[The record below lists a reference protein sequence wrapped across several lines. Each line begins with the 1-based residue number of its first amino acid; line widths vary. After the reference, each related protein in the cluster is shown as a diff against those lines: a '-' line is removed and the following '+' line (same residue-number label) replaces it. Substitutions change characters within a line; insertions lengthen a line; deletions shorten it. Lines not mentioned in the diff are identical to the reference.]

1 MILKLK
7 RTPGIYLVG
16 FMGSGKSTVGRMLAD
31 QIGWRFADVDD
42 DVEAAAQAPIT
53 EVFMQRGEEEFRRLE
68 CEAIRQRVRRIQAG
82 HPMVL
87 ALGGG
92 AFTQQS
98 NIDLLE
104 NNGVTIWLDADFPV
118 VKKRVSMANHRPLAR
133 NAERFAE
140 LFQERREN
148 YAKAEYRIA
157 ITEDDSR
164 AALQEI
170 LRLPI
175 FEK

>member
-31 QIGWRFADVDD
+31 QIGWRFGDVDD
-42 DVEAAAQAPIT
+42 DVETAAKMSIT
-53 EVFMQRGEEEFRRLE
+53 ELFTQQGEAEFRRLE
-68 CEAIRQRVRRIQAG
+68 SEAIRARVRRVQAG
-82 HPMVL
+82 NPMVL

-92 AFTQQS
+92 AFTQQA

-118 VKKRVSMANHRPLAR
+118 VKKRVSMATHRPLAR
-133 NAERFAE
+133 NAERFAD

-157 ITEDDSR
+157 IPEDDSR
-164 AALQEI
+164 AALEHI

-175 FEK
+175 FD

>member
-7 RTPGIYLVG
+7 RTPGIYLIG

-31 QIGWRFADVDD
+31 QIGWRFADIDD
-42 DVEAAAQAPIT
+42 DVEAAAKTSIT
-53 EVFMQRGEEEFRRLE
+53 ELFTQQGEQEFRRFE
-68 CEAIRQRVRRIQAG
+68 SEAIRRRVSRIQSG

-98 NIDLLE
+98 TIDLLG

-118 VKKRVSMANHRPLAR
+118 VKKRVSLASHRPLAR

-148 YAKAEYRIA
+148 YAKSEYRIL

-164 AALQEI
+164 AALQDI

-175 FEK
+175 FE

>member
-16 FMGSGKSTVGRMLAD
+16 FMGSGKSTVGRMLAE
-31 QIGWRFADVDD
+31 QIGWRFGDVDD
-42 DVEAAAQAPIT
+42 DVEAAAKMSIT
-53 EVFMQRGEEEFRRLE
+53 ELFTQHGEDEFRRFE
-68 CEAIRQRVRRIQAG
+68 SEAIRQRVRRVQSG

-92 AFTQQS
+92 AFTRQE

-118 VKKRVSMANHRPLAR
+118 VKKRVGMAAHRPLAR

-148 YAKAEYRIA
+148 YAKAEYRIV

-175 FEK
+175 FE

>member
-7 RTPGIYLVG
+7 RTPGIYLIG

-31 QIGWRFADVDD
+31 QIGWRFADIDD
-42 DVEAAAQAPIT
+42 DVEAAAKTSIT
-53 EVFMQRGEEEFRRLE
+53 ELFTERGEEEFRRFE
-68 CEAIRQRVRRIQAG
+68 SEAIRQRVRRIQSG

-92 AFTQQS
+92 AFTQQAT
-98 NIDLLE
+98 IDLLE
-104 NNGVTIWLDADFPV
+104 NNGVIIWLDADFPI

-140 LFQERREN
+140 LFLQRREN
-148 YAKAEYRIA
+148 YAKAEYRVL

-175 FEK
+175 FE

>member
-31 QIGWRFADVDD
+31 QIGWRFADIDD
-42 DVEAAAQAPIT
+42 DVESAAKSSIT
-53 EVFMQRGEEEFRRLE
+53 ELFTQQGEEEFRRLE
-68 CEAIRQRVRRIQAG
+68 SEAIRQRVRKIQAG
-82 HPMVL
+82 NPMVL

-92 AFTQQS
+92 AFTQQG

-118 VKKRVSMANHRPLAR
+118 VKKRVSMATHRPLAR
-133 NAERFAE
+133 NAERFAQ

-148 YAKAEYRIA
+148 YAKAEYRIP
-157 ITEDDSR
+157 IPEDDSR
-164 AALQEI
+164 AALEQI

-175 FEK
+175 FE

>member
-7 RTPGIYLVG
+7 RTPGIYLIG

-42 DVEAAAQAPIT
+42 DVEAAAKIPIT
-53 EVFMQRGEEEFRRLE
+53 ELFTQQGEEEFRRLE
-68 CEAIRQRVRRIQAG
+68 SEAIRQRVRRIQSG

-92 AFTQQS
+92 AFTQQA
-98 NIDLLE
+98 NINLLE

-118 VKKRVSMANHRPLAR
+118 VKKRVSMASHRPLAR

-148 YAKAEYRIA
+148 YAKAEYRIL
-157 ITEDDSR
+157 IPEDDSR

-175 FEK
+175 FE

>member
-31 QIGWRFADVDD
+31 EIGWRFADIDD
-42 DVEAAAQAPIT
+42 DIETIEKQSVT
-53 EVFMQRGEEEFRRLE
+53 EIFTGRGEVEFRRVE
-68 CEAIRQRVRRIQAG
+68 TEAIRQRVRKVQSG

-92 AFTQQS
+92 AFTQQA
-98 NIDLLE
+98 NIELLE
-104 NNGVTIWLDADFPV
+104 NNGVTIWLDADFPIV
-118 VKKRVSMANHRPLAR
+118 RRRVSLANHRPLAR
-133 NAERFAE
+133 NTERFAE
-140 LFQERREN
+140 LFQARREF
-148 YAKAEYRIA
+148 YARAEYRIE

-170 LRLPI
+170 MRLPI
-175 FEK
+175 FD

>member
-7 RTPGIYLVG
+7 RTPGIYLIG

-31 QIGWRFADVDD
+31 QIGWRFTDIDD
-42 DVEAAAQAPIT
+42 DVEAAAQTSIAELFT
-53 EVFMQRGEEEFRRLE
+53 QRGEEEFRRFE
-68 CEAIRQRVRRIQAG
+68 SEAIRQRVRRIQSG
-82 HPMVL
+82 HPMVI

-92 AFTQQS
+92 AFTQQAT
-98 NIDLLE
+98 IDLLE
-104 NNGVTIWLDADFPV
+104 NNGVTIWLDADFPI
-118 VKKRVSMANHRPLAR
+118 VKKRVSLASHRPLAR

-140 LFQERREN
+140 LFQQRREN
-148 YAKAEYRIA
+148 YAKAEYRVI

-175 FEK
+175 FE

>member
-31 QIGWRFADVDD
+31 QIGWRFADIDD
-42 DVEAAAQAPIT
+42 DVEAAAKTSIT
-53 EVFMQRGEEEFRRLE
+53 ELFTQQGEEEFRRLE
-68 CEAIRQRVRRIQAG
+68 SEAIRQRVRKVQAG

-118 VKKRVSMANHRPLAR
+118 VRKRVSMATHRPLAR
-133 NAERFAE
+133 NAERFAQ

-148 YAKAEYRIA
+148 YAKAEFRIL
-157 ITEDDSR
+157 IPLDDSR
-164 AALQEI
+164 AALEEI

-175 FEK
+175 FE

>member
-7 RTPGIYLVG
+7 RTPGIYLIG

-31 QIGWRFADVDD
+31 QIGWRFADIDD
-42 DVEAAAQAPIT
+42 DVEAAAKTSIT
-53 EVFMQRGEEEFRRLE
+53 ELFTQQGEEEFRRFE
-68 CEAIRQRVRRIQAG
+68 SEAIRQRVRRIQSG

-92 AFTQQS
+92 AFTQQPT
-98 NIDLLE
+98 IELLE

-118 VKKRVSMANHRPLAR
+118 VKKRVGMASHRPLAR

-148 YAKAEYRIA
+148 YAKAEYRIL
-157 ITEDDSR
+157 IPEDDSR

-175 FEK
+175 FE

>member
-7 RTPGIYLVG
+7 RTPGIYLIG

-42 DVEAAAQAPIT
+42 DVEAAAKTSIT
-53 EVFMQRGEEEFRRLE
+53 ELFTQQGEEEFRRFE
-68 CEAIRQRVRRIQAG
+68 SEAIRQRVRRIQSG

-92 AFTQQS
+92 AFTQQAT
-98 NIDLLE
+98 IELLE
-104 NNGVTIWLDADFPV
+104 NNGVTIWLDADFPI
-118 VKKRVSMANHRPLAR
+118 VKKRVSMASHRPLAR

-140 LFQERREN
+140 LFQERRVN

-175 FEK
+175 FE

>member
-31 QIGWRFADVDD
+31 EIGWRFADIDD
-42 DVEAAAQAPIT
+42 DIENVEKRSIT
-53 EVFMQRGEEEFRRLE
+53 EIFTERGEEEFRTIE
-68 CEAIRQRVRRIQAG
+68 SEAIRQRVRKIQSG

-92 AFTQQS
+92 AFIQQG

-104 NNGVTIWLDADFPV
+104 NNGVTIWLDADFPIV
-118 VKKRVSMANHRPLAR
+118 RRRVSMANHRPLAR
-133 NAERFAE
+133 NTERFAE
-140 LFQERREN
+140 LYQARREF
-148 YAKAEYRIA
+148 YAKAEYRIE
-157 ITEDDSR
+157 ITEDNSR

-170 LRLPI
+170 MRLPI
-175 FEK
+175 FD

>member
-7 RTPGIYLVG
+7 RTPGIYLIG

-31 QIGWRFADVDD
+31 QIGWRFTDIDD
-42 DVEAAAQAPIT
+42 DVEAAAQTSIAELFT
-53 EVFMQRGEEEFRRLE
+53 QRGEEEFRRFE
-68 CEAIRQRVRRIQAG
+68 SEAIRQRVRRIQSG

-92 AFTQQS
+92 AFTQQAT
-98 NIDLLE
+98 IDLLE
-104 NNGVTIWLDADFPV
+104 NNGVTIWLDADFPI
-118 VKKRVSMANHRPLAR
+118 VKKRVSLASHRPLAR

-140 LFQERREN
+140 LFQQRREN
-148 YAKAEYRIA
+148 YAKAEYRVI

-175 FEK
+175 FE

>member
-31 QIGWRFADVDD
+31 QIGWRFADIDD
-42 DVEAAAQAPIT
+42 DVEAAAKTSIT
-53 EVFMQRGEEEFRRLE
+53 DLFAQQGEEEFRKLE
-68 CEAIRQRVRRIQAG
+68 SEAIRQRVRKVQAG
-82 HPMVL
+82 NPMVL

-92 AFTQQS
+92 AFTQQG

-118 VKKRVSMANHRPLAR
+118 VKKRVSMATHRPLAR
-133 NAERFAE
+133 NAERLAQ

-148 YAKAEYRIA
+148 YAKSEYRIL
-157 ITEDDSR
+157 IPEDDSR
-164 AALQEI
+164 AALEQI

-175 FEK
+175 FE

>member
-7 RTPGIYLVG
+7 RTPGIYLIG

-31 QIGWRFADVDD
+31 QIGWRFTDIDD
-42 DVEAAAQAPIT
+42 DVEAAAQTSIT
-53 EVFMQRGEEEFRRLE
+53 ELFTQRGEEEFRRFE
-68 CEAIRQRVRRIQAG
+68 SEAIRQRVRRIQSG
-82 HPMVL
+82 HPMVI

-92 AFTQQS
+92 AFTQQAT
-98 NIDLLE
+98 IDLLE

-118 VKKRVSMANHRPLAR
+118 VKKRVSLASHRPLAR

-140 LFQERREN
+140 LFQQRREN
-148 YAKAEYRIA
+148 YAKAEYRVI

-175 FEK
+175 FE